1 MNTVKIYETG
11 LGAVSRP
18 LQSTDGLRQVAAE
31 AETDWIIL
39 NFSREKVSR
48 TRQEIESLIVKAESS
63 AAVMAYSDYVMQS
76 ADGTDEQ
83 ISLNDCTYGALRDDF
98 DLGHSLLVRSDALRK
113 AIDEMPDYEG
123 AALYDMRLRLTH
135 LYGLPLHVCEP
146 LYTVV
151 ARRDEDE
158 GERQFDYVNPRNR
171 AIQIEMER
179 ACTDYLRSE
188 DALVP
193 EAESVEAAGEW
204 PVEASVIIPVRNREH
219 TIADAVCSALS
230 QRTDFVYNVIVVD
243 NHSTDGTTRAITE
256 IDDPRLVHIIPESRD
271 LGIGGCWNRA
281 IGDSRCGRYAVQLD
295 SDDLYSGPDTL
306 QRIVDT
312 FRSRKCAMVI
322 GSYSLT
328 DFELQPLPPG
338 LIDHREWTDSN
349 GANNALRINGLG
361 APRAFVT
368 ALARRY
374 PFPDVSYGEDYAMGL
389 RLSRNFRIGRIY
401 DCLYLCRRWSGNSD
415 HALSRDRV
423 NANNRYKDSLRE
435 AEFTARKELNAR
447 RRTVDSKEIISRQL
461 AGWVQ
466 ARETYAALGSVLTRQ
481 LGLWR
486 VQCNPARIGSTAAK
500 ISGGK
505 VQDERPCFLCRAN
518 RPEAQISL
526 GTGDYELLVNPFPV
540 FSPHFTIVSKEHK
553 AQMLEGHVADMALMA
568 VAMDGYTVFYNGAR
582 CGASAPDH
590 LHFQAVKSEQL
601 PLWQHWDSG
610 VTECGPM
617 GFVGFEADGPDSA
630 AFMLGHLMS
639 KLPSASDGEEAPV
652 NVLMRSHEGR
662 IQVAVIPRRAHRPS
676 CYAAEGNARLL
687 CSPGAIDVAGVLIL
701 PREEDFVKIDEEK
714 ALEIIKE
721 VTFRAEDLQ
730 GMLSETPIVRVGLM
744 TREEVT
750 VTFNGSY
757 VSPSGRIYAGHYRF
771 NAGSLASPLLF
782 IPSDPECSV
791 TVDDVTIGV
800 DFHWQRC
807 ENQVFSG
814 ALELLPH
821 QGRIVVINRVDVE
834 TYLRSVISS
843 EMNSHASAEFLRA
856 HAVISRSWLMSQ
868 LAHKGCGY
876 EGECL
881 ETEAE
886 VSRWWDHDDHTL
898 FDVCADDHCQR
909 YQGITRVETPHAV
922 AAVES
927 TRGQVLTYGGDIC
940 DARFSK
946 CCGGVTEEFAT
957 CWQPVNPPYLQ
968 ALCDDVGEHS
978 VPDLPTEAGATR
990 WIEERPRAYCN
1001 TSSAEILRS
1010 VLNSYDLETPDFY
1023 RWSVTYTAGQLADIV
1038 RQRTGIDYG
1047 MITAIE
1053 PLHRGKSG
1061 RIDRLRLV
1069 GTKHSRIIGKELEIR
1084 RSLSLS
1090 HLYSSAFIAEP
1101 GPADADGVPGC
1112 WTLRGA
1118 GWGHGVGLCQIGAA
1132 VMAHQG
1138 IGYQQI
1144 LAHYF
1149 PGASLTRR
1157 Y

>member
-1 MNTVKIYETG
+1 MNAVKIYETG
-11 LGAVSRP
+11 SGPVSRP
-18 LQSTDGLRQVAAE
+18 LQSTGGLRQVAAH
-31 AETDWIIL
+31 ADTDWVVL
-39 NFSREKVSR
+39 NFSREKVSWS
-48 TRQEIESLIVKAESS
+48 QQGIESLIARAESE
-63 AAVMAYSDYVMQS
+63 AAVMAYSDYMLHDS
-76 ADGTDEQ
+76 DAGDEL
-83 ISLNDCTYGALRDDF
+83 IALNDCTYGALRDDF
-98 DLGHSLLVRSDALRK
+98 DLGHSLLVRSDALRR
-113 AIDEMPDYEG
+113 AVDEMPDYEG
-123 AALYDMRLRLTH
+123 AALYDLRLRLTH
-135 LYGLPLHVCEP
+135 LYGLPLHVSEP

-151 ARRDEDE
+151 ACADEE
-158 GERQFDYVNPRNR
+158 AGERQFDYVNPRNR

-193 EAESVEAAGEW
+193 EAERIEAAGEW

-219 TIADAVCSALS
+219 TIADAVRSALS
-230 QRTDFVYNVIVVD
+230 QHTDFVYNVIVVD
-243 NHSTDGTTRAITE
+243 NHSTDGTTRAIAE
-256 IDDPRLVHIIPESRD
+256 IDDPRLVHIIPESRG

-281 IGDSRCGRYAVQLD
+281 LVDSRCGRYAVQLD

-312 FRSRKCAMVI
+312 FRSRQCAMVL

-328 DFELQPLPPG
+328 DFDLRPLPPG

-368 ALARRY
+368 ELARRY

-415 HALSRDRV
+415 HALDRDRI

-435 AEFTARKELNAR
+435 AEFMARKELNAR
-447 RRTVDSKEIISRQL
+447 RRAIDAEAIVSSQL
-461 AGWVQ
+461 AGWEQ
-466 ARETYAALGSVLTRQ
+466 ACEAYAGLGSVLTRQ

-505 VQDERPCFLCRAN
+505 VQDERPCFLCRSN
-518 RPEAQISL
+518 RPDMQHRFDV
-526 GTGDYELLVNPFPV
+526 GDYELLVNPFPI
-540 FSPHFTIVSKEHK
+540 FNPHFTIASKEHGP
-553 AQMLEGHVADMALMA
+553 QSLDRHVADMALMA

-590 LHFQAVKSEQL
+590 LHFQAVKSEEL
-601 PLWQHWDSG
+601 PLWRHWSNG
-610 VTECGPM
+610 VAAYGSM
-617 GFVGFEADGPDSA
+617 GFVGFEADGPESA
-630 AFMLGHLMS
+630 AMMLDRLMS
-639 KLPSASDGEEAPV
+639 RLPSMSAGEEAAV
-652 NVLMRSHEGR
+652 NVLMRSHGRR

-676 CYAAEGNARLL
+676 CYTAEGDARLL

-701 PREEDFVKIDEEK
+701 PREEDFAKIDEDK
-714 ALEIIKE
+714 ALEIIRE
-721 VTFRAEDLQ
+721 VTYNADELQ
-730 GMLSETPIVRVGLM
+730 RMIAETPLVRVGLM
-744 TREEVT
+744 TSEEVE
-750 VTFNGSY
+750 VTFDGSY
-757 VSPSGRIYAGHYRF
+757 VSPSGKIFTGHHRF
-771 NAGSLASPLLF
+771 SADGVVSPLLF
-782 IPSDPECSV
+782 TPSDPKCSV

-800 DFHWQRC
+800 DFHWQRR
-807 ENQVFSG
+807 ESQVFSG

-821 QGRIVVINRVDVE
+821 DGRVVVINRVDVE

-843 EMNSHASAEFLRA
+843 EMNSHAPEEFLRA
-856 HAVISRSWLMSQ
+856 HAVISRSWLLSQ

-876 EGECL
+876 EGECVD
-881 ETEAE
+881 TEAE
-886 VSRWWDHDDHTL
+886 VCRWWDHDDHAL

-909 YQGITRVETPHAV
+909 YQGITRVGTPQAA

-968 ALCDDVGEHS
+968 ALCDDVREHP
-978 VPDLPTEAGATR
+978 VPDLTTEAGATR

-1010 VLNSYDLETPDFY
+1010 VLNSYDLETADFY

-1084 RSLSLS
+1084 RSLSTS
-1090 HLYSSAFIAEP
+1090 HLYSSAFVAEP
-1101 GPADADGVPGC
+1101 GPAGSDGVPSC

-1138 IGYQQI
+1138 IGYREI
-1144 LAHYF
+1144 LGHYF
-1149 PGASLTRR
+1149 PGASLTCR